1 VETEE
6 NRPMTE
12 REAGREITTW
22 LSGQSLVLVR
32 VFEKASQS
40 FYLFF
45 SSTRR
50 SNVKTII
57 IWALTADKI
66 VEASQK
72 NNKLV
77 NHSI

>member
-1 VETEE
+1 
-6 NRPMTE
+6 MTE
-12 REAGREITTW
+12 KEAVREIMMW
-22 LSGQSLVLVR
+22 LSGQSLALVR

-50 SNVKTII
+50 SKVKTRI
-57 IWALTADKI
+57 IWALSNDKI
-66 VEASQK
+66 LEASQK
-72 NNKLV
+72 NIKLV

>member
-50 SNVKTII
+50 SKVKTRI
-57 IWALTADKI
+57 IWALSTDKI
-66 VEASQK
+66 LEASQK
-72 NNKLV
+72 NIKLV

>member
-22 LSGQSLVLVR
+22 LSDQSLVLVR

-40 FYLFF
+40 LYLFF
-45 SSTRR
+45 FSTSSK
-50 SNVKTII
+50 VKTRI
-57 IWALTADKI
+57 IWVLSNDKI
-66 VEASQK
+66 LEASQK
-72 NNKLV
+72 NIKLV